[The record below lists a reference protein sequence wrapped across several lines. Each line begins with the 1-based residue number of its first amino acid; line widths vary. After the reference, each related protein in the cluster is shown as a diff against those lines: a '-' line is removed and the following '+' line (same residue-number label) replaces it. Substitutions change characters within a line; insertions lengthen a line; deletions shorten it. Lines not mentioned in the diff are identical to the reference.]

1 MELSRIILLSTKK
14 SKWHFIC
21 VLWKIRCLVKSTERT
36 FLYLSEL
43 QKKLFAVLIWT
54 ETILDQNWIIYLFSY
69 LNICINQWWQNMSP
83 KWSLN
88 FLNRISASC
97 VKFHLQQNKRLSHTL
112 QSFNEVNTGVGLL
125 TTFKPIKRRQTVNSD
140 FSLDKK
146 I

>member
-1 MELSRIILLSTKK
+1 MFYEKFVVS
-14 SKWHFIC
+14 
-21 VLWKIRCLVKSTERT
+21 RCLLINLLNQRNEHSYT
-36 FLYLSEL
+36 YLCYK
-43 QKKLFAVLIWT
+43 KKLFAVLTWT
-54 ETILDQNWIIYLFSY
+54 ETILDQNWIIYLVFL

-125 TTFKPIKRRQTVNSD
+125 TTFKPITRRQTVNSD
-140 FSLDKK
+140 FSSDKK
-146 I
+146 NLIAPNGRVLSGT